1 MKRTGL
7 TILTTVIILSANAQL
22 IGNKE
27 VAFTQNKKMEYEY
40 NNFSMAD
47 VLFYISAPILMKR
60 ELPKTKDVAYNP
72 KGRVAFENGKA
83 YEYYELVDGASCKFE
98 SESDDKKTVSMRFGI
113 DADET
118 LLFNLQKGIGG
129 DENLYYTLV
138 VGDDKN
144 ISFLGYK
151 WDLLS
156 NGNVR
161 LNIKEKKNSKV
172 DIDKTKSKGIKM
184 DGTERKGI
192 LKKNN

>member
-1 MKRTGL
+1 MKKIGL
-7 TILTTVIILSANAQL
+7 TILTTFIILSANAQL

-27 VAFTQNKKMEYEY
+27 VAFTQNKKLEYEY
-40 NNFSMAD
+40 NNFSMSD
-47 VLFYISAPILMKR
+47 VLFFISGPILMKR

-83 YEYYELVDGASCKFE
+83 FEYFELVDGASCKY
-98 SESDDKKTVSMRFGI
+98 DGDVDKNSVTMRFGI

-138 VGDDKN
+138 VGEDKQV
-144 ISFLGYK
+144 SFLGYK

-192 LKKNN
+192 LKKN